1 MHIEF
6 VNEHVNKAAA
16 LRRLCDVLGVPLA
29 GVVAFGDAMN
39 DLEMLSSVG
48 LGVAMKN
55 AREAVKAVAAETC
68 DFTNDEDGVARRCEA
83 LIAQGLL

>member
-1 MHIEF
+1 VDDIS
-6 VNEHVNKAAA
+6 ATSSTS
-16 LRRLCDVLGVPLA
+16 GVPVGENEAVL
-29 GVVAFGDAMN
+29 
-39 DLEMLSSVG
+39 VG

-68 DFTNDEDGVARRCEA
+68 DFTNDEDGVARRCEE